1 MAKKTVWLPYDFDTA
16 IGINNEGTLSFSYDL
31 EDTDTFEGA
40 DVYNGQ
46 DSILWQNVRAAYAS
60 ELATMYRTL
69 RSTVDLTDPSPNNK
83 RSVLSYEK
91 TEAMFE
97 EHQNKWPE
105 AIFNEDAQFKYLDPL
120 INDGD
125 GAYLSM
131 LQGSKEEQRKWWL
144 WNRFRYLDSKYQ
156 AGDALTQLITLRGY
170 ETDDITIT
178 PYASIYA
185 TIKYGSSV
193 VQERA
198 PVGVPVTLECP
209 LDRLNDTE
217 IYIYS
222 ADQISSIGDL
232 SGIKVGYANFAFA
245 TKLTSLKI
253 GDGDSNYSNPNLG
266 ARQTPALTLGNNTL
280 LQTLDVRN
288 CPNLTESIDISNCTN
303 IEYVYFTG
311 TNISG
316 INLPNGGIMKEL
328 YLPNTISS
336 LIVKNQPMLDTI
348 VIADGFELST
358 LVLENVSTAFDSYA
372 LVKTMAP
379 GSAARLIN
387 IDWTIE
393 DCNEIMDLL
402 STLKGLDVNGYETP
416 EAQLTGHI
424 HFTRIREWQLANIT
438 NRYPYLTI
446 TYTYLHENLT
456 KAFSRKDGAGN
467 DLQVM
472 GAQTWDGLTAFKSN
486 TPHIPHS
493 YYANNSAYH
502 VQYFPDITSIN
513 ATLFNLPTN
522 SYKTIGFGKQ
532 TDTEVIPLG
541 SISYIGNSAKP
552 ATIYVPDNLVDA
564 YKEATNW
571 SNFAS
576 VIYPLSEFNI
586 YDWSSW
592 TGKPL

>member
-1 MAKKTVWLPYDFDTA
+1 
-16 IGINNEGTLSFSYDL
+16 
-31 EDTDTFEGA
+31 
-40 DVYNGQ
+40 
-46 DSILWQNVRAAYAS
+46 
-60 ELATMYRTL
+60 MYRTL
-69 RSTVDLTDPSPNNK
+69 RSTVDLTDPSPTNK

-97 EHQNKWPE
+97 EHQGKWPE

-328 YLPNTISS
+328 YLPNTITN

-348 VIADGFELST
+348 VIANGFELST

-393 DCNEIMDLL
+393 DANEIMDIL

-416 EAQLTGHI
+416 EAQMTGHI
-424 HFTRIREWQLANIT
+424 HFTNIRKWQLANLA

-446 TYTYLHENLT
+446 TYTTLYENLLWLWNY
-456 KAFSRKDGAGN
+456 DAGT
-467 DLQVM
+467 DTSKMM
-472 GAQTWDGLTAFKSN
+472 GAQQMDGVKRYPAN
-486 TPHIPHS
+486 TPALARSTLIS
-493 YYANNSAYH
+493 SAATSVY
-502 VQYFPDITSIN
+502 YFPDMYEDIASTMF
-513 ATLFNLPTN
+513 AVPTN
-522 SYKTIGFGKQ
+522 SHKYIAFGKQ
-532 TDTEVIPLG
+532 TDTDVIPL
-541 SISYIGNSAKP
+541 SSSSYLGTNGNSR
-552 ATIYVPDNLVDA
+552 TFEIYVPDDLVED

-571 SNFAS
+571 SALAS
-576 VIYPLSEFNI
+576 FIHPLSDFDINH
-586 YDWSSW
+586 WSAW
-592 TGKPL
+592 TGQVVSS